1 MKSLAVVGVGL
12 IGGSLVR
19 AMRERAPEVRLVG
32 VDPAW
37 RDVAQ
42 VLGDN
47 LDDVIDAGDRQAVQ
61 RAFAGVDLI
70 VLSAP
75 VRVILAELSRALES
89 GAVVTDCGST
99 KREIA
104 QAAIAHPSRGRFVP
118 GHPMAGLPRGGAA
131 HAKPDLFVGRRWILC
146 PEASSDEAR
155 RCVEALVRQVGGL
168 PVEMSPAAHDRAVAL
183 ASHVPQLLGS
193 VLSATAAE
201 YGADAAAGPG
211 FASATRVAGGSAD
224 IWGDIFSSNADQ
236 ICWALKCVAHELEQV
251 VRGLERDPPDTAP
264 ALELLARARQT
275 RGSAG

>member
-19 AMRERAPEVRLVG
+19 AIRERAPEVRLTG
-32 VDPAW
+32 IDPAW
-37 RDVAQ
+37 HEVSEVLRDSIDEV
-42 VLGDN
+42 V
-47 LDDVIDAGDRQAVQ
+47 DAGDRQAVQ

-75 VRVILAELSRALES
+75 VRVILAELPRALES

-104 QAAIAHPSRGRFVP
+104 QAAAAHPGRARFVP
-118 GHPMAGLPRGGAA
+118 GHPMAGLPKGGAA
-131 HAKPDLFVGRRWILC
+131 HAKADLFVGRRWILC

-155 RCVEALVRQVGGL
+155 RCVESLVHQVGGL
-168 PVEMSPAAHDRAVAL
+168 PVEMSPAVHDRAVAL

-193 VLSATAAE
+193 VLRATAAE
-201 YGADAAAGPG
+201 FGADAAAGPG
-211 FASATRVAGGSAD
+211 FASATRVAGGSAG

-236 ICWALKCVAHELEQV
+236 ICWALKCVTHELEQV

-264 ALELLARARQT
+264 ALELLARARQA
-275 RGSAG
+275 RGPTG

>member
-19 AMRERAPEVRLVG
+19 AVRERSPEVRLIG

-37 RDVAQ
+37 REVSQ
-42 VLGDN
+42 ILGDN
-47 LDDVIDAGDRQAVQ
+47 LDEMVDASDHQAVQ
-61 RAFAGVDLI
+61 RALAGVDLV

-75 VRVILAELSRALES
+75 VRVILAELPRALEC

-104 QAAIAHPSRGRFVP
+104 QAAAVHPARARFVP
-118 GHPMAGLPRGGAA
+118 GHPMAGLPTGGAA
-131 HAKPDLFVGRRWILC
+131 HANPDLFVGRRWILC

-155 RCVEALVRQVGGL
+155 RSVEALVRQVGAV

-193 VLSATAAE
+193 VLRATAAE
-201 YGADAAAGPG
+201 FDADAAAGPG
-211 FASATRVAGGSAD
+211 FASATRVAGGSAG

-236 ICWALKCVAHELEQV
+236 ICWALKCVTHELDQV
-251 VRGLERDPPDTAP
+251 VHGLERDPPDTGP
-264 ALELLARARQT
+264 ALELLARAR
-275 RGSAG
+275 RAREPNG